1 MDMLTI
7 LTNNQLKAKA
17 KVEAISKMLLENIVT
32 TSELIEVAKVSK
44 DKEKG
49 TCIEALEFATRTKPD
64 IASLAVLNFVTETLT
79 DEAPRVKWESAKV
92 IGNIAHL
99 FPNKLDNAIGNLLTN
114 TEYSGTVV
122 RWSAAFALGE
132 IVKLKTKH
140 NKDLIPAI
148 EAIIKRDEDN
158 AIKKIYQK
166 ALKKIAAQRNNNA
179 ISKT

>member
-1 MDMLTI
+1 MDIQTI
-7 LTNNQLKAKA
+7 LTDKNLKSKP
-17 KVEAISKMLLENIVT
+17 KVEAISKLLLDKKVT
-32 TSELIEVAKVSK
+32 VSELMKVAKVSK

-49 TCIEALEFATRTKPD
+49 TCIESFEFATRTKPD
-64 IASLAVLNFVTETLT
+64 IASLALLDFVTETLA
-79 DEAPRVKWESAKV
+79 DESPRVKWESAKV

-99 FPNKLDNAIGNLLTN
+99 FPTRLDNAIGNLLTN
-114 TEYSGTVV
+114 SEYSGTVI
-122 RWSAAFALGE
+122 RWAAAFALGE

-166 ALKKIAAQRNNNA
+166 ALKKVTA
-179 ISKT
+179 

>member
-7 LTNNQLKAKA
+7 LTDKQLKAKA
-17 KVEAISKMLLENIVT
+17 KVEAISKMLLDKKVSL
-32 TSELIEVAKVSK
+32 SELIKVAKVSK
-44 DKEKG
+44 AKEKG
-49 TCIEALEFATRTKPD
+49 TCMESLEFATRAKPD
-64 IASLAVLNFVTETLT
+64 IASSAVFTFVTETLT

-99 FPNKLDNAIGNLLTN
+99 FPNKLDNAIGNLLKN

-122 RWSAAFALGE
+122 RWSAAYALGE

-166 ALKKIAAQRNNNA
+166 ALKKIT
-179 ISKT
+179 S

>member
-1 MDMLTI
+1 MDIQTI
-7 LTNNQLKAKA
+7 LNDKTLKAKP
-17 KVEAISKMLLENIVT
+17 KVEAISKMLLDKKVT
-32 TSELIEVAKVSK
+32 IGELIKVAKVSK

-49 TCIEALEFATRTKPD
+49 TCIESLEFATRTKPD
-64 IASLAVLNFVTETLT
+64 IASPTLLDFVTETLA

-99 FPNKLDNAIGNLLTN
+99 FPTKLDKAIGGLLTN

-122 RWSAAFALGE
+122 RWAAAFGLGE

-158 AIKKIYQK
+158 AIKKIYEK
-166 ALKKIAAQRNNNA
+166 ALKKVKA
-179 ISKT
+179 

>member
-1 MDMLTI
+1 MDIKTI
-7 LTNNQLKAKA
+7 LADKNLKAKP
-17 KVEAISKMLLENIVT
+17 KVEAISKMLLDKKIT
-32 TSELIEVAKVSK
+32 LSELIKIAKLSK

-49 TCIEALEFATRTKPD
+49 TCIESLEFATRTKPD
-64 IASLAVLNFVTETLT
+64 IASLPLLDFVTETLA
-79 DEAPRVKWESAKV
+79 DDAPRVKWESAKV

-99 FPNKLDNAIGNLLTN
+99 FPTKLDNAIGNLLTN
-114 TEYSGTVV
+114 SEYSGTVV
-122 RWSAAFALGE
+122 RWAAAFALGE

-166 ALKKIAAQRNNNA
+166 ALKKVTA
-179 ISKT
+179 

>member
-1 MDMLTI
+1 MDIQTI
-7 LTNNQLKAKA
+7 LTDKTLKAKP
-17 KVEAISKMLLENIVT
+17 KVEAISKMLLDKKVT
-32 TSELIEVAKVSK
+32 IGELIKVAKVSK

-49 TCIEALEFATRTKPD
+49 TCIESLEFATRTKPD
-64 IASLAVLNFVTETLT
+64 IASTALLDFVTETLT

-99 FPNKLDNAIGNLLTN
+99 FPTELDNAIGNLLTN

-122 RWSAAFALGE
+122 RWAAAFALGE

-166 ALKKIAAQRNNNA
+166 ALKKVTA
-179 ISKT
+179 

>member
-1 MDMLTI
+1 MDIQII
-7 LTNNQLKAKA
+7 LTDKTLKAKP
-17 KVEAISKMLLENIVT
+17 KVEAISKMLLDKKVT
-32 TSELIEVAKVSK
+32 IGELFKVAKVSK

-49 TCIEALEFATRTKPD
+49 TCIESLEFATRTKPD
-64 IASLAVLNFVTETLT
+64 IASSALLDFVTETLA

-99 FPNKLDNAIGNLLTN
+99 FPTKLDNAISNLLTN
-114 TEYSGTVV
+114 SEYSGTVV
-122 RWSAAFALGE
+122 RWAAAFALGE

-166 ALKKIAAQRNNNA
+166 ALKKVTA
-179 ISKT
+179 